1 MSDVTSFN
9 ANGLPGL
16 QAFIRYAKLFIDTI
30 RFWIELDLRALDSEG
45 NDEEA
50 LYPDSVPSRKIRERE
65 RERQMRGDYLASLL
79 MSLADIED
87 YLASDPE
94 RSPVPGLLAR
104 ADQILAACGSIESW
118 SILAHSASSDKRPSG
133 GSETGASASPRTATS
148 LPDPS
153 DPRP

>member
-50 LYPDSVPSRKIRERE
+50 LYPDSVPDRRIRERE

-79 MSLADIED
+79 MSLSDIED

-94 RSPVPGLLAR
+94 RSHVPGLRAR
-104 ADQILAACGSIESW
+104 ADQILASCGSIESW
-118 SILAHSASSDKRPSG
+118 STLAHSASSGSRPSSR
-133 GSETGASASPRTATS
+133 SEDPPSTSPGASSP
-148 LPDPS
+148 
-153 DPRP
+153 